1 MLNVEAFYVLVVLSY
16 LGAFYGR
23 GLLWRWLRSGREV
36 RVLGAVRRGLDLRGR
51 LQTPVGQV
59 LTADQWELL
68 VGVVHCGAAAE
79 GLGGGS
85 AVGRAR
91 SCLRHAELRVR
102 RERIQHELA

>member
-1 MLNVEAFYVLVVLSY
+1 MLNVGAFYVLVVLSY

-68 VGVVHCGAAAE
+68 VGVVHCGAA
-79 GLGGGS
+79 
-85 AVGRAR
+85 
-91 SCLRHAELRVR
+91 C
-102 RERIQHELA
+102 

>member
-1 MLNVEAFYVLVVLSY
+1 MLNVVAFYVLVVLSY

-36 RVLGAVRRGLDLRGR
+36 RVLGAVLRGLDLRGR

-68 VGVVHCGAAAE
+68 VGVVHCGAAVE
-79 GLGGGS
+79 GVFVGCVSGGS
-85 AVGRAR
+85 P
-91 SCLRHAELRVR
+91 L
-102 RERIQHELA
+102 